1 MNYWNEIYSHFSPIA
16 FEIFGIKVHWYGMA
30 YVAALLIA
38 YFSAKYFA
46 RTMPRFKHLQGEL
59 IDSYFFWC
67 EIGVVVGAR
76 FGYLLIYT
84 DDAAYYLTQPW
95 QAFNPY
101 IDGEFVGIAGMSYHG
116 AVFGFLLA
124 SFVFSYVRRVSI
136 LSLLDLIAL
145 SVPLAYIFG
154 RLGNFLNKELYGRVI
169 TNENWQFLG
178 IYVEGA
184 IRYPSQLIE
193 GFLEGFVVFFVV
205 YFAAKKVRTQG
216 LLIVV
221 YAFAYG
227 VARFIAE
234 YFRQPDSQMG
244 VYFLNLSMGQILSVV
259 MMLVAVILLVII
271 KRKSYGNSNNFE
283 CGTWKFGMRDSKLD
297 SNLDSNL
304 VSKETKSQDSIKS
317 NSQVIESKKSKK
329 HNKGKNNV

>member
-1 MNYWNEIYSHFSPIA
+1 MNYWNEIYLHFSPVA
-16 FEIFGIKVHWYGMA
+16 FEIFGLKVHWYGMA

-46 RTMPRFKHLQGEL
+46 RKMPRFKDLKSEI
-59 IDSYFFWC
+59 IDSYFFWS
-67 EIGVVVGAR
+67 EIGVIIGAR

-84 DDAAYYLTQPW
+84 DDAIYYLTQPW

-101 IDGEFVGIAGMSYHG
+101 VNGEFVGIAGMSYHG

-124 SFVFSYVRRVSI
+124 SFVFSYVRGVNI

-169 TNENWQFLG
+169 ENENLQFLG

-184 IRYPSQLIE
+184 LRYPSQLIE

-205 YFAAKKVRTQG
+205 YFASKKVRKDG
-216 LLIVV
+216 LLMVV

-244 VYFLNLSMGQILSVV
+244 VYFLNLSMGQILSII
-259 MMLVAVILLVII
+259 MMLMGVALLLII
-271 KRKSYGNSNNFE
+271 RRINYGNKKSIV
-283 CGTWKFGMRDSKLD
+283 KLD
-297 SNLDSNL
+297 S
-304 VSKETKSQDSIKS
+304 
-317 NSQVIESKKSKK
+317 KKDK
-329 HNKGKNNV
+329 